1 MKVTMEKK
9 NNVWAALPVLFG
21 FFVMGFCD
29 IVGISSDYAAS
40 AFGWSQTMAGLIPSV
55 VFVWFFL
62 LGVPVGLMMNRIGRK
77 NTVLLSMLVTVV
89 GMALP
94 LIHYDS
100 TMTLLAYALL
110 GIGNAILQV
119 SVNPLLQNVITDEK
133 LLTSSLTA
141 GQVVKA
147 ISSFVGP
154 FIVLAA
160 VNWLGGGD
168 EGKWYLCFPLMGAI
182 TLVSGIWLLLTPIER
197 EEVKVN
203 SEKFATALSSSF
215 GLLSDKTILLLFF
228 GIFFAVGTDVS
239 TNFLSSKVMISRFDY
254 SKEAAGMAPQVYF
267 VCRTIG
273 AFIGMFLMT
282 KMSEVKYFRMN
293 IVACLAFAV
302 VLAMVSHEWLDFIC
316 IGGIGFCCSCV
327 FPIVYGLALK
337 SRPDKGNEI
346 SGLMIMAV
354 AGGTVSFLVGAANE
368 QAGIMGGALVIAL
381 EIAYLTYCAFC
392 VKTT

>member
-1 MKVTMEKK
+1 MDKK
-9 NNVWAALPVLFG
+9 NSVWTALPVLFG

>member
-1 MKVTMEKK
+1 MEKK
-9 NNVWAALPVLFG
+9 NSVWAALPVLFG

-293 IVACLAFAV
+293 IVACLVFAV

-381 EIAYLTYCAFC
+381 EIAYLTYCAFS

>member
-1 MKVTMEKK
+1 MKNK
-9 NNVWAALPVLFG
+9 NNSVWASLPVLFG

-62 LGVPVGLMMNRIGRK
+62 LGVPVGVLMNRIGRK
-77 NTVLLSMLVTVV
+77 NTVLLSMAVTVI

-160 VNWLGGGD
+160 VNLFGGGD
-168 EGKWYLCFPLMGAI
+168 EGKWYLCFPIMGAI
-182 TLVSGIWLLLTPIER
+182 TLISGLWLLVTPIER
-197 EEVKVN
+197 EKGIVK
-203 SEKFATALSSSF
+203 SEKFATAIGSSL
-215 GLLSDKTILLLFF
+215 GLLCDKTILLLFF

-239 TNFLSSKVMISRFDY
+239 TNFLSSKVMISRFAY
-254 SKEAAGMAPQVYF
+254 TKEAAGMAPQVYF

-282 KMSEVKYFRMN
+282 KMSEVKYFRLN

-302 VLAMVSHEWLDFIC
+302 VLALVSLEWLDFVC

-354 AGGTVSFLVGAANE
+354 AGGTVSFLVGVANE

-381 EIAYLTYCAFC
+381 EIAYLTYCAFF
-392 VKTT
+392 VKSA

>member
-1 MKVTMEKK
+1 MEKK
-9 NNVWAALPVLFG
+9 NNVWAAMPVLFG

-40 AFGWSQTMAGLIPSV
+40 AFGWSSTMAGLIPSV
-55 VFVWFFL
+55 VFIWFFL
-62 LGVPVGLMMNRIGRK
+62 LGVPVGLTMNRIGRK
-77 NTVLLSMLVTVV
+77 NTVLLSMAVTVV

-119 SVNPLLQNVITDEK
+119 SLNPLLQNVITDEK

-160 VNWLGGGD
+160 VNWFGGGD
-168 EGKWYLCFPLMGAI
+168 EGKWYLCFPLMGAV
-182 TLVSGIWLLLTPIER
+182 TLVSGLWLLATPIER

-267 VCRTIG
+267 ICRTIG

-282 KMSEVKYFRMN
+282 KISEIKYFRLN

-302 VLAMVSHEWLDFIC
+302 VLALVSHEWLDFVC

-337 SRPDKGNEI
+337 HRPDKGNEI

-381 EIAYLTYCAFC
+381 EIAYLTYCAFF
-392 VKTT
+392 VKHA

>member
-77 NTVLLSMLVTVV
+77 NTVLLSMLVTVI

-100 TMTLLAYALL
+100 AMTLLAYALL

-182 TLVSGIWLLLTPIER
+182 TLVSGLWLLLTPIPR
-197 EEVKVN
+197 E
-203 SEKFATALSSSF
+203 ATVPDGSSSGIGKTL
-215 GLLSDKTILLLFF
+215 GLLGDKTILLLFF

-239 TNFLSSKVMISRFDY
+239 TNFLSSKVMITRFNY

-282 KMSEVKYFRMN
+282 KMSEVKYFRLN
-293 IVACLAFAV
+293 IVACLLFAV
-302 VLAMVSHEWLDFIC
+302 VLALVSHEWLDFIC

-381 EIAYLTYCAFC
+381 EIAYLTYCAFF
-392 VKTT
+392 VKKA

>member
-1 MKVTMEKK
+1 MNNK
-9 NNVWAALPVLFG
+9 NSVWAALPVLFG

-40 AFGWSQTMAGLIPSV
+40 AFGWSPTMAGLIPSV
-55 VFVWFFL
+55 VFIWFFL
-62 LGVPVGLMMNRIGRK
+62 LGVPFGVMMNRIGRK
-77 NTVLLSMLVTVV
+77 NTVLLSMAITVV
-89 GMALP
+89 GMVLP
-94 LIHYDS
+94 LLHYDS

-160 VNWLGGGD
+160 VNWFGGGD
-168 EGKWYLCFPLMGAI
+168 ESKWYLCFPIMGAI
-182 TLVSGIWLLLTPIER
+182 TLISGLWLLVTPIER
-197 EEVKVN
+197 EA
-203 SEKFATALSSSF
+203 SALNEASS
-215 GLLSDKTILLLFF
+215 GIGQTLALLSDKTILLLFF

-239 TNFLSSKVMISRFDY
+239 TNFLSSKVMISRFAY
-254 SKEAAGMAPQVYF
+254 TKEAAGMAPQVYF

-273 AFIGMFLMT
+273 AFLGMFLMT
-282 KMSEVKYFRMN
+282 KMSEIKYFRLN
-293 IVACLAFAV
+293 IVGCLVCALLLAFISHD
-302 VLAMVSHEWLDFIC
+302 VLNFIC

-354 AGGTVSFLVGAANE
+354 AGGTVSFLVGAANDW
-368 QAGIMGGALVIAL
+368 AGIMGGALVIAL
-381 EIAYLTYCAFC
+381 EIAYLTYCAFF
-392 VKTT
+392 VKKA